1 MARRAGNVPSAE
13 SRDYLTARVWLRR
26 AVNGSQHLIEKQIRL
41 PAVNQDI
48 AMQLTRTM
56 SLPKRRG
63 AHRRADA
70 PAPQRERNKRAN
82 ISEDAALYNCSCGY
96 VFKAP
101 VTTSVGCPHC
111 GTAQAW

>member
-1 MARRAGNVPSAE
+1 M
-13 SRDYLTARVWLRR
+13 
-26 AVNGSQHLIEKQIRL
+26 H
-41 PAVNQDI
+41 
-48 AMQLTRTM
+48 LTRSMTI
-56 SLPKRRG
+56 PRRRSS
-63 AHRRADA
+63 RRPEAR

-82 ISEDAALYNCSCGY
+82 VNQDAALYNCSCGY